1 MNKSEVERLE
11 EQVANLESAAGL
23 NPDIEVLHQL
33 DDGTYPEPQT
43 TAQTVILV
51 RHVWADEASEV
62 RDQQRHN
69 ERDLQWIQV
78 QAKRVSESDIWPQ
91 LRQDI

>member
-11 EQVANLESAAGL
+11 EQVAILESAAGL

-43 TAQTVILV
+43 TARTIVMV
-51 RHVWADEASEV
+51 RHVWADEAGEV

-69 ERDLQWIQV
+69 ERDLRWIQA
-78 QAKRVSESDIWPQ
+78 QAKRVSESDSGPQ
-91 LRQDI
+91 LRQDN